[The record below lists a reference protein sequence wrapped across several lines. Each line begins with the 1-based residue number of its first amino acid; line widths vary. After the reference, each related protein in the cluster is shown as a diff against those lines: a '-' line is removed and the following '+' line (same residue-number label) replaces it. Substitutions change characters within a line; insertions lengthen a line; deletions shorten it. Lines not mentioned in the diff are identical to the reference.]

1 MTTPRAGLR
10 AADSQPAQDDGART
24 ASAGWW
30 AAWLSLAASGGTVL
44 CCALPALL
52 VSLGL
57 GAALAGLVSAAPA
70 LVWVSE
76 YKAPVF
82 ALAAGLLAAAGALQ
96 WRLRTAPCPVDP
108 VLRQACLRTRRWSR
122 GVWLLAVVLFGLGA
136 LFAFVLPLWLGGA
149 AA

>member
-1 MTTPRAGLR
+1 M
-10 AADSQPAQDDGART
+10 DDGAGQ

-76 YKAPVF
+76 YKGPVF
-82 ALAAGLLAAAGALQ
+82 TLAAALLAAAGSLQ
-96 WRLRTAPCPVDP
+96 WKLRTAPCPIDP
-108 VLRQACLRTRRWSR
+108 VLRQACLKTRRWSR
-122 GVWLLAVVLFGLGA
+122 WVWVAAVALFGLGA
-136 LFAFVLPLWLGGA
+136 FFAFVAPLWMGGDA
-149 AA
+149 G

>member
-1 MTTPRAGLR
+1 VTAGAR
-10 AADSQPAQDDGART
+10 PGAAGSSPEADDGART

-76 YKAPVF
+76 YKGPVF
-82 ALAAGLLAAAGALQ
+82 AVAAGLLAAAGALQ
-96 WRLRTAPCPVDP
+96 WRLRTAPCPIDP

-122 GVWLLAVVLFGLGA
+122 WVWLVAVVLFCLGA
-136 LFAFVLPLWLGGA
+136 LFAFVAPLWMGGEA
-149 AA
+149 G

>member
-1 MTTPRAGLR
+1 MTAGAR
-10 AADSQPAQDDGART
+10 PGAAGSSPEADDGAST
-24 ASAGWW
+24 ATAGWW

-76 YKAPVF
+76 YKGPVF
-82 ALAAGLLAAAGALQ
+82 AVAAGLLAAAGVLQ
-96 WRLRTAPCPVDP
+96 RRLRTAPCPIDP

-122 GVWLLAVVLFGLGA
+122 WVWLLAVVLFCLGA
-136 LFAFVLPLWLGGA
+136 LFAFVAPLWMGGEA
-149 AA
+149 G